1 MIHFDEPF
9 LTISWDPD
17 DRIICAQ
24 WKDEVDSAGLRRGLD
39 AGLALIRE
47 KQARR
52 WLVDSRLLG
61 AIDPADVKWVND
73 EWMPQAAAAG
83 LTAMAFVLARK
94 VVMQLTIKAF
104 VARIN
109 EREIANAYFDDI
121 DAARAW
127 LRAQP

>member
-1 MIHFDEPF
+1 VE
-9 LTISWDPD
+9 
-17 DRIICAQ
+17 
-24 WKDEVDSAGLRRGLD
+24 SAAVRRGLD

-47 KQARR
+47 KKARR

-94 VVMQLTIKAF
+94 VVMQLTMKAF
-104 VARIN
+104 IARID
-109 EREIANAYFDDI
+109 EREISNAYFDDP
-121 DAARAW
+121 DAAWAW
-127 LRAQP
+127 LRTQP

>member
-1 MIHFDEPF
+1 MIHFDEQF
-9 LTISWDPD
+9 LTISWDPV

-24 WKDEVDSAGLRRGLD
+24 WKNEVDSASMRRGLA
-39 AGLALIRE
+39 AGLELIRE
-47 KQARR
+47 KQAKR
-52 WLVDSRLLG
+52 WLVDSRILG

-83 LTAMAFVLARK
+83 LTTMAFVLARK

-104 VARIN
+104 IARID
-109 EREIANAYFDDI
+109 EREIANAYFDDLE
-121 DAARAW
+121 AAREW